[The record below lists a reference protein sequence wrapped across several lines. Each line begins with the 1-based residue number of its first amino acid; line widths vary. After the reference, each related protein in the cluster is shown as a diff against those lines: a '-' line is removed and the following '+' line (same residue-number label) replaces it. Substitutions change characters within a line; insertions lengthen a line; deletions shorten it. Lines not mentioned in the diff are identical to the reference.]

1 MLLNILR
8 FEVKLGL
15 KKMSFWVYCL
25 IFSSIAFLIVNILGG
40 VIVGMSGVMDNTN
53 WNSPS
58 IIAGFQTFFTIVGT
72 IVCSAIFGNAAYR
85 DFETNMH
92 PLFFTKP
99 IKPSSYYLGRFGGA
113 LILNI
118 LIQVTVSLALL
129 IGFLM
134 PYLDQ
139 EGIGPFRLDAYIQP
153 FMVFVI
159 PNLFFIGSII
169 FALAILTRRMLPT
182 YLGTIILFFGYTI
195 AGSLISD
202 IDTRWLAA
210 LLDPFGDNAVSDAT
224 RYWTPAE
231 KNTLLLPVNKWL
243 LLNRIIWISMGV
255 LFLFIGTK
263 RFDFA
268 HVVGKTKTKKDL
280 DKVVNEPSNIVP
292 VAYKPIFDRSTLL
305 SQFKAKVILEIR
317 RAFLDPY
324 FKGILFTAICFLIM
338 NQWAGDSVNGIK
350 ILPVTY
356 RVLGSLTGSFDLF
369 MLILIIFYSGQ
380 IIWKERELK
389 ADSILDAHPVPN
401 WIPMLS
407 KLIALILIPGIMLF
421 VLMLVGLGIQ
431 TWHGFYDYDIHLYVK
446 RLFLLDWTGFILLC
460 VLAFTVQTIVNNKY
474 LGHFIIILYFLFGM
488 FKGMLGFNHT
498 LYFYGSGSG
507 ATYSDMNGFSP
518 YVSKV
523 LWYKLYWG
531 SCAVLFAF
539 LSNLFWKRGLIRDIR
554 SRIQQAKIRLSPS
567 IGYGILI
574 FSILFL
580 GSGGYIFYNTNILND
595 FYPPKHWEKQSADFE
610 KAYKKYEGKP
620 QPKITSVNC
629 SVDLFPKEARLE
641 FSGTYE
647 LKNKHDVPIDTIYTA
662 QKDWMYN
669 EYDWGRPSELVF
681 YDSTLGWKMYAFD
694 PPIQPGDEFTLEFS
708 GERKRK
714 GFRNSGVDLLVVEN
728 GTMIQSSSLFPS
740 FGYNGGR
747 ELSQKLVRKKYD
759 LEERKKLPDHD
770 DIKGNQNA
778 LLGDDADWVNFEAV
792 MSTDI
797 DQIAMAPGYLQKEWQ
812 EEGRRYFHYKMD
824 DQIFNFF
831 TFVSARYQVLK
842 EEHNGISL
850 EIYHHPKHT
859 YNLETMMDAMKKS
872 IDYYGSIYG
881 PYPYRQCRILEFPR
895 YASFAQSFPNTIP
908 FSEAIG
914 FIMDV
919 DPDDPENLD
928 MPFWVTAHEMGHQWW
943 PHQVS
948 GGSVKGSNFM
958 SEGLSEYSAISLLAR
973 ERGDKQLR
981 KFLKYEL
988 DKYLDG
994 RSFDSKEPPIIST
1007 EGNEQYIVY
1016 NKAGHT
1022 LYAMSDIIGTDRFN
1036 RALGKFIDRYRYK
1049 YDPYPNI
1056 GQFISTIREE
1066 TPEDLQYLITDTFE
1080 KITLYENKAKEAIA
1094 FENPDGTYTV
1104 DLKIEAKKVYSDSLG
1119 VQTTAELADWL
1130 EIGVFGEDIKDEEKE
1145 EVPIYIEKVF
1155 ITDSIST
1162 FEIKLDKKPFKAGI
1176 DPLYKF
1182 LDRDSKDNLI
1192 KVSFNEPLSNNK

>member
-113 LILNI
+113 LVLNI
-118 LIQVTVSLALL
+118 LIQATVSLALL

-268 HVVGKTKTKKDL
+268 HVVGKTKTKKNL

-401 WIPMLS
+401 WIR
-407 KLIALILIPGIMLF
+407 F
-421 VLMLVGLGIQ
+421 DVG
-431 TWHGFYDYDIHLYVK
+431 W
-446 RLFLLDWTGFILLC
+446 
-460 VLAFTVQTIVNNKY
+460 
-474 LGHFIIILYFLFGM
+474 
-488 FKGMLGFNHT
+488 
-498 LYFYGSGSG
+498 S
-507 ATYSDMNGFSP
+507 
-518 YVSKV
+518 
-523 LWYKLYWG
+523 
-531 SCAVLFAF
+531 
-539 LSNLFWKRGLIRDIR
+539 RD
-554 SRIQQAKIRLSPS
+554 
-567 IGYGILI
+567 
-574 FSILFL
+574 
-580 GSGGYIFYNTNILND
+580 TN
-595 FYPPKHWEKQSADFE
+595 
-610 KAYKKYEGKP
+610 
-620 QPKITSVNC
+620 
-629 SVDLFPKEARLE
+629 
-641 FSGTYE
+641 
-647 LKNKHDVPIDTIYTA
+647 
-662 QKDWMYN
+662 
-669 EYDWGRPSELVF
+669 
-681 YDSTLGWKMYAFD
+681 
-694 PPIQPGDEFTLEFS
+694 
-708 GERKRK
+708 
-714 GFRNSGVDLLVVEN
+714 
-728 GTMIQSSSLFPS
+728 
-740 FGYNGGR
+740 
-747 ELSQKLVRKKYD
+747 
-759 LEERKKLPDHD
+759 
-770 DIKGNQNA
+770 
-778 LLGDDADWVNFEAV
+778 
-792 MSTDI
+792 
-797 DQIAMAPGYLQKEWQ
+797 
-812 EEGRRYFHYKMD
+812 
-824 DQIFNFF
+824 
-831 TFVSARYQVLK
+831 
-842 EEHNGISL
+842 
-850 EIYHHPKHT
+850 
-859 YNLETMMDAMKKS
+859 
-872 IDYYGSIYG
+872 
-881 PYPYRQCRILEFPR
+881 
-895 YASFAQSFPNTIP
+895 
-908 FSEAIG
+908 
-914 FIMDV
+914 
-919 DPDDPENLD
+919 
-928 MPFWVTAHEMGHQWW
+928 
-943 PHQVS
+943 
-948 GGSVKGSNFM
+948 
-958 SEGLSEYSAISLLAR
+958 LAR
-973 ERGDKQLR
+973 VL
-981 KFLKYEL
+981 
-988 DKYLDG
+988 
-994 RSFDSKEPPIIST
+994 
-1007 EGNEQYIVY
+1007 
-1016 NKAGHT
+1016 
-1022 LYAMSDIIGTDRFN
+1022 
-1036 RALGKFIDRYRYK
+1036 
-1049 YDPYPNI
+1049 
-1056 GQFISTIREE
+1056 
-1066 TPEDLQYLITDTFE
+1066 
-1080 KITLYENKAKEAIA
+1080 
-1094 FENPDGTYTV
+1094 
-1104 DLKIEAKKVYSDSLG
+1104 
-1119 VQTTAELADWL
+1119 
-1130 EIGVFGEDIKDEEKE
+1130 
-1145 EVPIYIEKVF
+1145 
-1155 ITDSIST
+1155 
-1162 FEIKLDKKPFKAGI
+1162 
-1176 DPLYKF
+1176 
-1182 LDRDSKDNLI
+1182 
-1192 KVSFNEPLSNNK
+1192 